1 MFDLLVNLI
10 KTLENNK
17 SSLEQKLSA
26 IMSTFVRRKKG
37 DGEVSLAAQVGR
49 TLSNRQ
55 AKGHEEKERK

>member
-1 MFDLLVNLI
+1 
-10 KTLENNK
+10 
-17 SSLEQKLSA
+17 
-26 IMSTFVRRKKG
+26 MSTFVRRQKG